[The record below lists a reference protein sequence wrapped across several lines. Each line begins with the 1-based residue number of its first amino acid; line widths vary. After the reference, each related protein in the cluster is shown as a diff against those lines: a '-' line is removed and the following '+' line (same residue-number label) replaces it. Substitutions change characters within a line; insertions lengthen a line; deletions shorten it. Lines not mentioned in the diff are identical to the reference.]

1 MIRNATPEDHAWML
15 ALNARHETETG
26 PLDTAELARLSAAA
40 FAMLAAG
47 DSDGFLMALDEGAND
62 PGPNWRWFAARHPR
76 FVYIDRVIVAPE
88 SRGRGVA
95 RSLYAALAEKAREA
109 GHDRLL
115 CEVNTDPPNPGSFA
129 FHQAL
134 GFVQVGAQLL
144 AARRKTVAYLER
156 RIG

>member
-1 MIRNATPEDHAWML
+1 ML

-26 PLDTAELARLSAAA
+26 PLDPAELARLCAAA
-40 FAMLAAG
+40 FATLAAG
-47 DSDGFLMALDEGAND
+47 DSEGFLIALDEGAND
-62 PGPNWRWFAARHPR
+62 PGPNWRWFAGRFAR
-76 FVYIDRVIVAPE
+76 FAYIDRVIVAPQ

-95 RSLYAALAEKAREA
+95 RALYAALADKAREA

-134 GFVQVGAQLL
+134 GFVQVGTQRLE
-144 AARRKTVAYLER
+144 ARRKTVAYLEWR
-156 RIG
+156 FG